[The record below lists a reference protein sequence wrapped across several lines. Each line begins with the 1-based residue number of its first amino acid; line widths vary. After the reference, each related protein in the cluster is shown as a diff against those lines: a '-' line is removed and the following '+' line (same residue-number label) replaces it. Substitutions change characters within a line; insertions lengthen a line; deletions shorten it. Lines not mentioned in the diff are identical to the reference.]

1 MMKMIKNIIFNSD
14 KERLTDRAF
23 KQSMTISVVGII
35 LCMIALCSLTWAWF
49 STGISSH
56 ANNIRSAHC
65 DVTVYVADGS
75 STVLPEN
82 GTYSLQ
88 KNTAYTFTI
97 TTDGTAENAYCILNI
112 DGSEYYTDQFDMVNN
127 NGTLTGVFSFSLYF
141 KDKDTDTTAVEVITR
156 WGKSGAA
163 ATFENNE
170 RYLDLKKVD
179 EFPISVPEVTTTA
192 ESATAEPS
200 NAETTAVTEPAVTS
214 EITE

>member
-1 MMKMIKNIIFNSD
+1 MMKMKKNIIFSSD
-14 KERLTDRAF
+14 KKCLTDRAF

-35 LCMIALCSLTWAWF
+35 LCMIALCSATWAWF
-49 STGISSH
+49 ITGVSSP
-56 ANNIRSAHC
+56 ANNIRPAHC
-65 DVTVYVADGS
+65 DFDVTVFIADGS
-75 STVLPEN
+75 SMVLPEN

-97 TTDGTAENAYCILNI
+97 TAGGTAENAYCILNI

-141 KDKDTDTTAVEVITR
+141 KDTDITSVEIITR

-163 ATFENNE
+163 ATFRNNE
-170 RYLDLKKVD
+170 KYLDLKKVE
-179 EFPISVPEVTTTA
+179 EFPISVPEVTTPAGST
-192 ESATAEPS
+192 TAEPN
-200 NAETTAVTEPAVTS
+200 NAETTAMTEPEITS